1 MSPLFFFRARRATLP
16 SSPFWNSAMKLRF
29 AGFLFLLLL
38 PLLALAAPQKP
49 GHDAVASAQPYAT
62 KAGMQVM
69 AEGGNAFDAAV
80 AVSAALSVVEPYS
93 SGIGGGGFWLL
104 HDAKTGKNIFVDG
117 REYAPAAATATMY
130 QDRQGNVI
138 PGASLNGPLSAAIPG
153 EVAALAYINQ
163 HYGKLTFAQDL
174 APAIKLARDGFPLD
188 SRFHG
193 MLVSREDKLKQW
205 PAAWKVFYPNG
216 QVPPTGYILKQPDL
230 AHTLELIAKRGAEAF
245 YTGTLAKEMVG
256 AVRANDG
263 IWSLEDLRDYQI
275 KLRTPLIGKYHDMR
289 IISAPPPS
297 SGGIVMQEALNIL
310 SGYDLSHDNALMQ
323 KHLIIEAMRFA
334 YRDRAEYLG
343 DPDFVQM
350 PLARLLSP
358 YYAAGL
364 RAAILPD
371 RTTPSS
377 DLAPVTP
384 EAPES
389 QHTTSIAVM
398 DQDGNMVGATFTVNF
413 RFGSGFM
420 PPHTGV
426 ILNDEMDDFVSKPG
440 VPNGF
445 GLVGN
450 SANEIAPHKR
460 PLSSMMPTFLETK
473 NGLAILGTPG
483 GSRII
488 SMVLLGTLNYFS
500 GGDAQSIVS
509 IPRYHMQY
517 LPDAVFYEPGA
528 FTPDEVAGLEKMGYK
543 LKEIQ
548 PYGNMQSITWDYRTG
563 KVSAA
568 ADPRDIGTAE
578 VK

>member
-1 MSPLFFFRARRATLP
+1 
-16 SSPFWNSAMKLRF
+16 MKLRVI
-29 AGFLFLLLL
+29 GWLLLL
-38 PLLALAAPQKP
+38 FPLLAWATPLKP
-49 GHDAVASAQPYAT
+49 GHDAVTSAQPYAT
-62 KAGMQVM
+62 QAGMQVM
-69 AEGGNAFDAAV
+69 REGGNAFDAAV

-104 HDAKTGKNIFVDG
+104 HAAASGKDIVVDG

-130 QDRQGNVI
+130 QDKNGDVI

-153 EVAALAYINQ
+153 EVTALAYINQ
-163 HYGKLTFAQDL
+163 HYGKLSLAQDL

-188 SRFHG
+188 PRFHE
-193 MLVSREDKLKQW
+193 MLASREDKLKQW
-205 PAAWKVFYPNG
+205 PAAWKVFYPDG
-216 QVPPTGYILKQPDL
+216 RVPPIGFVLKQPDL
-230 AHTLELIAKRGAEAF
+230 ANTLELITKEGAAGF
-245 YTGTLAKEMVG
+245 YTGKFAKQMVD
-256 AVRANDG
+256 AVRANGG
-263 IWSLEDLRDYQI
+263 IWSLQDLRNYKI
-275 KLRTPLIGKYHDMR
+275 KLRTPLTGDYRDMK
-289 IISAPPPS
+289 IVTVAPPS
-297 SGGIVMQEALNIL
+297 SGGIVMLEALNIL
-310 SGYDLSHDNALMQ
+310 SGYDLARDSALMQ

-334 YRDRAEYLG
+334 FRDRAEYLG
-343 DPDFVQM
+343 DPDFVHM
-350 PLARLLSP
+350 PLKRLLSP

-364 RAAILPD
+364 RAAILLD
-371 RTTPSS
+371 KATPSS

-398 DQDGNMVGATFTVNF
+398 DKDGNLVGGTFTVNF

-420 PPHTGV
+420 PPGTGV

-460 PLSSMMPTFLETK
+460 PLSSMMPTFLYTQR
-473 NGLAILGTPG
+473 GLAILGTPG

-488 SMVLLGTLNYFS
+488 SMVLLGTLDYFH

-517 LPDAVFYEPGA
+517 LPDVVFYEPGA
-528 FTPDEVAGLEKMGYK
+528 FTPDEIAGLERMGYT
-543 LKEIQ
+543 LKESR
-548 PYGNMQSITWDYRTG
+548 PYGNMQSITWDYQTG

-568 ADPRDIGTAE
+568 ADPRGVGTAE

>member
-1 MSPLFFFRARRATLP
+1 
-16 SSPFWNSAMKLRF
+16 MKLRF
-29 AGFLFLLLL
+29 AGFLFLLWL
-38 PLLALAAPQKP
+38 PWLSLAAPTKP
-49 GHDAVASAQPYAT
+49 GHEAVASAQPYAT
-62 KAGMQVM
+62 QAGMQVM

-104 HDAKTGKNIFVDG
+104 HDAKTGRNIMVDG
-117 REYAPAAATATMY
+117 REYAPGAATASMY
-130 QDRQGNVI
+130 QDKNGNVI

-153 EVAALAYINQ
+153 EVAALAYINR
-163 HYGKLTFAQDL
+163 HYGRLSLAQDL

-188 SRFHG
+188 RMFHAMLASRQ
-193 MLVSREDKLKQW
+193 EKLKQW
-205 PAAWKVFYPNG
+205 PAAYAVFYPDG
-216 QVPPTGYILKQPDL
+216 QVPPTGYVLKQPDL
-230 AHTLELIAKRGAEAF
+230 ANTLGLIAQHGATAF
-245 YTGTLAKEMVG
+245 YTGKLARAMVD
-256 AVRANDG
+256 AVRANGG
-263 IWSLEDLRDYQI
+263 IWSLEDLRDYRV
-275 KLRTPLIGKYHDMR
+275 KLR
-289 IISAPPPS
+289 APINGEYRGMKIVTASPPS
-297 SGGIVMQEALNIL
+297 SGGIVMLEALNIL
-310 SGYDLSHDNALMQ
+310 SGYDLARDNDLMR

-350 PLARLLSP
+350 PIARLLSP

-371 RTTPSS
+371 KATPSS
-377 DLAPVTP
+377 DLAPVSP
-384 EAPES
+384 VAPES

-398 DQDGNMVGATFTVNF
+398 DKDGNMVGATFTVNF

-450 SANEIAPHKR
+450 SANAIAPHKR
-460 PLSSMMPTFLETK
+460 PLSSMMPTFLYTPR
-473 NGLAILGTPG
+473 GQAILGTPG

-488 SMVLLGTLNYFS
+488 SMVMLGTLDYFN
-500 GGDAQSIVS
+500 GGDAKSIVS

-517 LPDAVFYEPGA
+517 LPDVVFYEPGA
-528 FTPDEVAGLEKMGYK
+528 FTPDEIGGLEKRGYT
-543 LKEIQ
+543 LKETR
-548 PYGNMQSITWDYRTG
+548 PYGNMQAITWGYRND
-563 KVSAA
+563 KVTAA
-568 ADPRDIGTAE
+568 ADPRDVGTAE

>member
-1 MSPLFFFRARRATLP
+1 
-16 SSPFWNSAMKLRF
+16 MKLRVI
-29 AGFLFLLLL
+29 GWLLLL
-38 PLLALAAPQKP
+38 FPLLAWATPLKP
-49 GHDAVASAQPYAT
+49 GHDAVTSAQPYAT
-62 KAGMQVM
+62 QAGMQVM
-69 AEGGNAFDAAV
+69 REGGNAFDAAV
-80 AVSAALSVVEPYS
+80 AMSAALSVVEPYS

-104 HDAKTGKNIFVDG
+104 HAAASGKDIVVDG

-130 QDRQGNVI
+130 QDKNGDVI

-153 EVAALAYINQ
+153 EVTALAYINQ
-163 HYGKLTFAQDL
+163 HYGKLSLAQDL

-188 SRFHG
+188 PRFHE
-193 MLVSREDKLKQW
+193 MLASREDKLKQW
-205 PAAWKVFYPNG
+205 PAAWKVFYPDG
-216 QVPPTGYILKQPDL
+216 RVPPIGFVLKQPDL
-230 AHTLELIAKRGAEAF
+230 ANTLELIAKEGAAGF
-245 YTGTLAKEMVG
+245 YTGKFAKQMVD
-256 AVRANDG
+256 AVRANGG
-263 IWSLEDLRDYQI
+263 IWSLQDLRNYKI
-275 KLRTPLIGKYHDMR
+275 KLRTPLTGDYRDMK
-289 IISAPPPS
+289 IVTVAPPS
-297 SGGIVMQEALNIL
+297 SGGIVMLEALNIL
-310 SGYDLSHDNALMQ
+310 SGYDLARDSALMQ

-334 YRDRAEYLG
+334 FRDRAEYLG
-343 DPDFVQM
+343 DPDFVHM
-350 PLARLLSP
+350 PLKRLLSP

-364 RAAILPD
+364 RAAILLD
-371 RTTPSS
+371 KATPSS

-398 DQDGNMVGATFTVNF
+398 DKDGNLVGGTFTVNF

-420 PPHTGV
+420 PPGTGV

-460 PLSSMMPTFLETK
+460 PLSSMMPTFLYTQR
-473 NGLAILGTPG
+473 GLAILGTPG

-488 SMVLLGTLNYFS
+488 SMVLLGTLAYFH

-517 LPDAVFYEPGA
+517 LPDVVFYEPGA
-528 FTPDEVAGLEKMGYK
+528 FTPDEIAGLERMGYT
-543 LKEIQ
+543 LKESR
-548 PYGNMQSITWDYRTG
+548 PYGNMQSITWDYQTG

-568 ADPRDIGTAE
+568 ADPRGVGTAE

>member
-1 MSPLFFFRARRATLP
+1 
-16 SSPFWNSAMKLRF
+16 MKLRVI
-29 AGFLFLLLL
+29 GWLLLL
-38 PLLALAAPQKP
+38 FPLLAWATPLKP
-49 GHDAVASAQPYAT
+49 GHDAVTSAQPYAT
-62 KAGMQVM
+62 QAGMQVM
-69 AEGGNAFDAAV
+69 REGGNAFDAAV

-104 HDAKTGKNIFVDG
+104 HAAASGKDIVVDG

-130 QDRQGNVI
+130 QDKNGDVI

-153 EVAALAYINQ
+153 EVTALAYINQ
-163 HYGKLTFAQDL
+163 HYGKLSLAQDL

-188 SRFHG
+188 PRFHE
-193 MLVSREDKLKQW
+193 MLASREDKLKQW
-205 PAAWKVFYPNG
+205 PAAWKVFYPDG
-216 QVPPTGYILKQPDL
+216 RVPPIGFVLKQPDL
-230 AHTLELIAKRGAEAF
+230 ANTLELIAKEGAAGF
-245 YTGTLAKEMVG
+245 YTGKLAKQMVD
-256 AVRANDG
+256 AVRANGG
-263 IWSLEDLRDYQI
+263 IWSLQDLRNYKI
-275 KLRTPLIGKYHDMR
+275 KLRTPLTGDYRDMK
-289 IISAPPPS
+289 IVTVAPPS
-297 SGGIVMQEALNIL
+297 SGGIVMLEALNIL
-310 SGYDLSHDNALMQ
+310 SGYDLARDSALMQ

-334 YRDRAEYLG
+334 FRDRAEYLG
-343 DPDFVQM
+343 DPDFVHM
-350 PLARLLSP
+350 PLKRLLSP

-364 RAAILPD
+364 RAAILLD
-371 RTTPSS
+371 KATPSS

-398 DQDGNMVGATFTVNF
+398 DKDGNLVGGTFTVNF

-420 PPHTGV
+420 PPGTGV

-460 PLSSMMPTFLETK
+460 PLSSMMPTFLYTQR
-473 NGLAILGTPG
+473 GLAILGTPG

-488 SMVLLGTLNYFS
+488 SMVLLGTLDYFH

-517 LPDAVFYEPGA
+517 LPDVVFYEPGA
-528 FTPDEVAGLEKMGYK
+528 FTPDEIAGLERMGYT
-543 LKEIQ
+543 LKESR
-548 PYGNMQSITWDYRTG
+548 PYGNMQSITWDYQTG

-568 ADPRDIGTAE
+568 ADPRGVGTAE

>member
-1 MSPLFFFRARRATLP
+1 
-16 SSPFWNSAMKLRF
+16 MKLRF
-29 AGFLFLLLL
+29 AGFLFLLLV
-38 PLLALAAPQKP
+38 PLLVWAAPLKP

-62 KAGMQVM
+62 QAGMQVM

-104 HDAKTGKNIFVDG
+104 HDAATGKDIVVDG

-130 QDRQGNVI
+130 QDKNGNVI

-163 HYGKLTFAQDL
+163 HYGKLSFAQDL

-188 SRFHG
+188 RMFHE
-193 MLVSREDKLKQW
+193 MLTSREDKLKQW

-216 QVPPTGYILKQPDL
+216 EVPPEGYLLKQPEL
-230 AHTLELIAKRGAEAF
+230 ANTLELIAKHGAAAF
-245 YTGTLAKEMVG
+245 YTGALASKMVG
-256 AVRANDG
+256 AVRAAGG
-263 IWSLEDLRDYQI
+263 IWSLEDLRDYQV
-275 KLRTPLIGKYHDMR
+275 KLRTPLVGDYRGMK
-289 IISAPPPS
+289 IITVPPPS
-297 SGGIVMQEALNIL
+297 SGGIVMLEALNIL
-310 SGYDLSHDNALMQ
+310 SGYDLARDSDLMC

-334 YRDRAEYLG
+334 FRDRAEYLG
-343 DPDFVQM
+343 DPDFVKM
-350 PLARLLSP
+350 PIARLLSP

-371 RTTPSS
+371 KATPSS

-398 DQDGNMVGATFTVNF
+398 DANGNMVGGTFTVNF

-420 PPHTGV
+420 PPGTGV

-460 PLSSMMPTFLETK
+460 PLSSMMPTFLYTTH
-473 NGLAILGTPG
+473 GLAILGTPG

-488 SMVLLGTLNYFS
+488 SMVMLGTLDYFN

-517 LPDAVFYEPGA
+517 LPDTVFYEPGA
-528 FTPDEVAGLEKMGYK
+528 FTPNEIAGLGNMGYR
-543 LKEIQ
+543 LQETH
-548 PYGNMQSITWDYRTG
+548 PYGNMQSITWNYQTG

>member
-1 MSPLFFFRARRATLP
+1 
-16 SSPFWNSAMKLRF
+16 MKLRVI
-29 AGFLFLLLL
+29 GLLLL
-38 PLLALAAPQKP
+38 LFPLLAWATPLKP

-62 KAGMQVM
+62 QAGMQVM

-104 HDAKTGKNIFVDG
+104 HDANTGKNIMVDG

-130 QDRQGNVI
+130 QDKNGNVI

-163 HYGKLTFAQDL
+163 HFGKLSLAQDL

-188 SRFHG
+188 RRFHE
-193 MLVSREDKLKQW
+193 MLASREDKLKQW

-216 QVPPTGYILKQPDL
+216 EVPPEGYLLKQPEL
-230 AHTLELIAKRGAEAF
+230 ANTLELIAKHGAAAF
-245 YTGTLAKEMVG
+245 YTGALAEKMVD
-256 AVRANDG
+256 AVRAADG
-263 IWSLEDLRDYQI
+263 IWSLEDLRNYQI
-275 KLRTPLIGKYHDMR
+275 KLRTPLTGDYRGMK
-289 IISAPPPS
+289 IITVPPPS
-297 SGGIVMQEALNIL
+297 SGGIVMLEALNIL
-310 SGYDLSHDNALMQ
+310 SGYDLATDNELMQ
-323 KHLIIEAMRFA
+323 KHLTIEAMRFA
-334 YRDRAEYLG
+334 FRDRAEYLG
-343 DPDFVQM
+343 DPDFVYM
-350 PLARLLSP
+350 PIERLLSP

-371 RTTPSS
+371 KATPSS
-377 DLAPVTP
+377 ELAPVTP

-398 DQDGNMVGATFTVNF
+398 DKDGNLVGGTFTVNF

-420 PPHTGV
+420 PPGTGV

-460 PLSSMMPTFLETK
+460 PLSSMMPTFLYTSR
-473 NGLAILGTPG
+473 GLAILGTPG

-488 SMVLLGTLNYFS
+488 SMVLLGTLDYFN
-500 GGDAQSIVS
+500 GGDAKSIVS
-509 IPRYHMQY
+509 LPRYHMQY
-517 LPDAVFYEPGA
+517 LPDVVSYERGA
-528 FTPDEVAGLEKMGYK
+528 FTPDEIAGLTKMGYT
-543 LKEIQ
+543 LKETR
-548 PYGNMQSITWDYRTG
+548 PYGNMQSITWDYRSG

>member
-1 MSPLFFFRARRATLP
+1 
-16 SSPFWNSAMKLRF
+16 MKLRVI
-29 AGFLFLLLL
+29 GLLLL
-38 PLLALAAPQKP
+38 LFPLLAWATPLKP

-62 KAGMQVM
+62 QAGMQVM

-104 HDAKTGKNIFVDG
+104 HDATNGKDIVVDG

-130 QDRQGNVI
+130 QDKNGNVI

-163 HYGKLTFAQDL
+163 HFGKLSLAQDL

-188 SRFHG
+188 RRFHE
-193 MLVSREDKLKQW
+193 MLASREDKLKQW

-216 QVPPTGYILKQPDL
+216 EVPPEGYLLKQPEL
-230 AHTLELIAKRGAEAF
+230 ANTLELIAKHGAAAF
-245 YTGTLAKEMVG
+245 YTGALAEKMVD
-256 AVRANDG
+256 AVRAADG
-263 IWSLEDLRDYQI
+263 IWSLEDLRNYQI
-275 KLRTPLIGKYHDMR
+275 KLRTPLTGDYRGMK
-289 IISAPPPS
+289 IITVPPPS
-297 SGGIVMQEALNIL
+297 SGGIVMLEALNIL
-310 SGYDLSHDNALMQ
+310 SGYDLATDNELMQ
-323 KHLIIEAMRFA
+323 KHLTIEAMRFA
-334 YRDRAEYLG
+334 FRDRAEYLG
-343 DPDFVQM
+343 DPDFVYM
-350 PLARLLSP
+350 PIERLLSP

-371 RTTPSS
+371 KATPSS
-377 DLAPVTP
+377 ELAPVTP

-398 DQDGNMVGATFTVNF
+398 DKDGNLVGGTFTVNF

-420 PPHTGV
+420 PPGTGV

-460 PLSSMMPTFLETK
+460 PLSSMMPTFLYTSR
-473 NGLAILGTPG
+473 GLAILGTPG

-488 SMVLLGTLNYFS
+488 SMVLLGTLDYFN
-500 GGDAQSIVS
+500 GGDAKSIVS
-509 IPRYHMQY
+509 LPRYHMQY
-517 LPDAVFYEPGA
+517 LPDVVSYERGA
-528 FTPDEVAGLEKMGYK
+528 FTPDEIAGLTKMGYT
-543 LKEIQ
+543 LKETR
-548 PYGNMQSITWDYRTG
+548 PYGNMQSITWDYRSG

>member
-1 MSPLFFFRARRATLP
+1 
-16 SSPFWNSAMKLRF
+16 MKLRF
-29 AGFLFLLLL
+29 AGFLFLLLF
-38 PLLALAAPQKP
+38 PLLAWATPLKP

-62 KAGMQVM
+62 QAGMQVM

-104 HDAKTGKNIFVDG
+104 HDAATGKDIVVDG

-130 QDRQGNVI
+130 QDKNGNVI

-163 HYGKLTFAQDL
+163 HYGKLSLAQDL

-188 SRFHG
+188 RMFHE
-193 MLVSREDKLKQW
+193 MLANRVDKLKQW
-205 PAAWKVFYPNG
+205 PAGWKAFYPNG
-216 QVPPTGYILKQPDL
+216 VVPPTGYVLKQPDL
-230 AHTLELIAKRGAEAF
+230 ANTLELIAKHGASAF
-245 YTGTLAKEMVG
+245 YTGKLARQMVD
-256 AVRANDG
+256 AVRANGG
-263 IWSLEDLRDYQI
+263 IWSLEDLRDYQV
-275 KLRTPLIGKYHDMR
+275 KLRTPLVGDYRGMK
-289 IISAPPPS
+289 IITVPPPS
-297 SGGIVMQEALNIL
+297 SGGIVMLEALNIL
-310 SGYDLSHDNALMQ
+310 SGYDLARDSDLMC

-334 YRDRAEYLG
+334 FRDRAEYLG
-343 DPDFVQM
+343 DPDFVKM
-350 PLARLLSP
+350 PIARLLSP

-371 RTTPSS
+371 KATPSS

-398 DQDGNMVGATFTVNF
+398 DANGNLVGGTFTVNF

-420 PPHTGV
+420 PPGTGV

-460 PLSSMMPTFLETK
+460 PLSSMMPTFLYTTH
-473 NGLAILGTPG
+473 GLAILGTPG

-488 SMVLLGTLNYFS
+488 SMVMLGTLDYFN

-517 LPDAVFYEPGA
+517 LPDTVFYEPGA
-528 FTPDEVAGLEKMGYK
+528 FTPDEITGLGNMGYT
-543 LKEIQ
+543 LKEVH
-548 PYGNMQSITWDYRTG
+548 PYGNMQSITWDYHTG